1 MKIIL
6 ILVFAFC
13 FCFVHAQTETI
24 KIQADTIKIIKTTDS
39 AVYFNP
45 EIQAEFLGGIQPWK
59 RFLQKNLR
67 YPPKAVDD
75 NIQGTVIVQF
85 IVDKNG
91 EVHDVSAI
99 SGPEE
104 LRAEA
109 VRFIKSSSKYWIY
122 GINNGKKVNSW
133 RQMPIDFDLNGP
145 WHF

>member
-6 ILVFAFC
+6 TLAFAFC
-13 FCFVHAQTETI
+13 FCSTHAQTDSI

-45 EIQAEFLGGIQPWK
+45 EIHAEFGGGIESWK

-109 VRFIKSSSKYWIY
+109 VRVMKSSGKYWVC
-122 GINNGKKVNSW
+122 GVNDGKRVISLFKH
-133 RQMPIDFDLNGP
+133 QDI
-145 WHF
+145 